1 MKNHHCFICLCLLL
15 TAVLLTGCGRMTA
28 AADPSLPSEQTPV
41 PIATPESAPA
51 PTPSYDLSFTVGG
64 QAISPG
70 TQSLDLTKASSA
82 EIDRLI
88 SVLPALTS
96 LNSLEL
102 GQAQAEAPLISW
114 EQVYALRQG
123 LPRAAIHYAF
133 TVQGY
138 PFTLDDEI
146 LNLNHLVFSDEG
158 ALAEKIAACMPNL
171 KILDMD
177 SCGVSN
183 ESMAAIRDHFPGVDV
198 VWRVKVGIDYSLR
211 TNETR
216 LVVSNPDRGGDLNT
230 PEAIEGL
237 YYCTKAKYL
246 DLGHNYKMTD
256 ISFVRNMPDLE
267 VLILAMTAVKDISAL
282 ESCPKL
288 NYLEYQSSAAC
299 DLRPLSKLTEL
310 KDLNICYD
318 LALHDIRPI
327 YDLDLDRLYIGCF
340 SPIPKEQIAEFQKRH
355 PNCQINTTTDDPTNE
370 GWRMDVNEEGVWD
383 NVPRYALL
391 RQQFQYDNFPGCYA
405 YTANDYRVYGRFE
418 Y

>member
-1 MKNHHCFICLCLLL
+1 
-15 TAVLLTGCGRMTA
+15 
-28 AADPSLPSEQTPV
+28 
-41 PIATPESAPA
+41 
-51 PTPSYDLSFTVGG
+51 
-64 QAISPG
+64 
-70 TQSLDLTKASSA
+70 
-82 EIDRLI
+82 
-88 SVLPALTS
+88 
-96 LNSLEL
+96 
-102 GQAQAEAPLISW
+102 
-114 EQVYALRQG
+114 
-123 LPRAAIHYAF
+123 
-133 TVQGY
+133 
-138 PFTLDDEI
+138 
-146 LNLNHLVFSDEG
+146 
-158 ALAEKIAACMPNL
+158 
-171 KILDMD
+171 
-177 SCGVSN
+177 
-183 ESMAAIRDHFPGVDV
+183 MAAIRDSFPGVDV

-267 VLILAMTAVKDISAL
+267 VLILAMTAVKDISPL
-282 ESCPKL
+282 ENCPKL

-299 DLRPLSKLTEL
+299 DLRPLSKLTQL

-340 SPIPKEQIAEFQKRH
+340 SPIPKDQIAEYQKRH
-355 PNCQINTTTDDPTNE
+355 PGCQINTTTDDPTNE

-418 Y
+418 YS